1 MPLKTKIIYSLSN
14 NPWYNLALE
23 EFLLESISQDEVLL
37 YLWQNQRTVV
47 IGRNQ
52 NAWKECNYKAL
63 KRDEGK
69 LARRLS
75 GGGAVF
81 HDLGNLNFTFIMGR
95 ANYYLNRQLRVIIEA
110 VKQLGIGA
118 EFSGRNDLLV
128 EGKKFSGNAFYFA
141 ADKAYHHGTLLLDTD
156 FTQMLKYLQVSAEK
170 IASKGIDS
178 VRFRV
183 VNLKGLKADL
193 NLEMLKQAME
203 ISFLEE
209 YGGEGQIE
217 YLQPED
223 ISELK
228 GLYEKYSSWEW
239 LFGSSPD
246 FNVVFEK
253 RFPWGG
259 LELCLQASRGVIEEA
274 VIYSDAMEVEL
285 IRKIAEML
293 KGCIFDIEEISERI
307 KKINPDKNKEIITD
321 IVSWL
326 KEKNI

>member
-1 MPLKTKIIYSLSN
+1 MLLRTKIIYSLSN

-52 NAWKECNYKAL
+52 NAWKECNYKVL
-63 KRDEGK
+63 KGDGGK

-95 ANYYLNRQLRVIIEA
+95 DSYNLKRQLRVIIEA
-110 VKQLGIGA
+110 VKQLGIEA

-128 EGKKFSGNAFYFA
+128 KGKKFSGNAFYFTG
-141 ADKAYHHGTLLLDTD
+141 DKAYHHGTLLFDTD
-156 FTQMLKYLQVSAEK
+156 FTQMLKYLQVSVEK

-178 VRFRV
+178 VRSRV
-183 VNLKGLKADL
+183 LNLKELRADL
-193 NLEMLKQAME
+193 NLKMLKKAME
-203 ISFLEE
+203 SSFLEE
-209 YGGEGQIE
+209 YGGEGQFE
-217 YLQPED
+217 YLHPED

-259 LELCLQASRGVIEEA
+259 LEICLQTRKGIIEEA
-274 VIYSDAMEVEL
+274 VIYSDAMDVEL
-285 IRKIAEML
+285 IKKIAEAL
-293 KGCIFDIEEISERI
+293 KGCVFKIDKISGEI
-307 KKINPDKNKEIITD
+307 KKIDKNQGIITD
-321 IVSWL
+321 IISWL